1 MDTKKIYLLVKIDG
15 DIDFERKT
23 ILRAFTKRER
33 AQEEL
38 EKLENKYFCNI
49 SWIDYIKMLNRFA
62 VESTEIFDEEQSS
75 YTNYTRGRLHIDDD
89 LYLYMNKLLCHLY
102 ENMSISQIKAT
113 MLYYNKWRNELNSI
127 LFLR

>member
-1 MDTKKIYLLVKIDG
+1 MDTKKIYLLVKNDS

-23 ILRAFTKRER
+23 ILRAFTRKER
-33 AQEEL
+33 ADEEL

-89 LYLYMNKLLCHLY
+89 LYLYMNKLLCPLY

-113 MLYYNKWRNELNSI
+113 MLYYNKWCNELN
-127 LFLR
+127 R